1 MKKWWLIL
9 VALWKIAVWKV
20 KKDQVT
26 QEKRDKLKR
35 KVSDAIKS
43 GNTRSLHRLMSRM

>member
-20 KKDQVT
+20 KKDVAIQK
-26 QEKRDKLKR
+26 KRDGLK
-35 KVSDAIKS
+35 KEISNAIKT
-43 GNTRSLHRLMSRM
+43 GDTRSLHRTMSGL

>member
-20 KKDQVT
+20 KKDEAIQK
-26 QEKRDKLKR
+26 KREELK
-35 KVSDAIKS
+35 KEVKNAIK
-43 GNTRSLHRLMSRM
+43 NRDTRSLHRVMSRL